1 MSKATLEERINK
13 SEHEVSVL
21 KAERLKLKGLRIGD
35 CFNVAGLRWRILD
48 ITSNGYHCLAEI
60 IEGNKTFDDDSNDWT
75 GSSLRKWLNNEFINK
90 LEEEIGENSIVEF
103 ERDLFS
109 LDGQTEYGKCL
120 DKVSLLNV
128 DEYRKYRSLIPNA
141 DKWWW
146 LITPWSTKCNDI
158 SKWTSVVSPSGLIV
172 SIDCDDYGGVRPF
185 CIFSSTIFE
194 SEE

>member
-1 MSKATLEERINK
+1 MAKTTLEERIKK
-13 SEHEVSVL
+13 SEHEVAVL
-21 KAERLKLKGLRIGD
+21 KAEKLKLKGLKIGD
-35 CFNVAGLRWRILD
+35 YFNLAGLRWRILD
-48 ITSNGYHCLAEI
+48 ITSKGYHCLAEI
-60 IEGNKTFDDDSNDWT
+60 MEGNKIFDVDSNDWT
-75 GSSLRKWLNNEFINK
+75 YSSLRKWLNNDFLNK
-90 LEEEIGENSIVEF
+90 LEEEIGEKNVVEF

-158 SKWTSVVSPSGLIV
+158 SKWQAVVSPSGDV
-172 SIDCDDYGGVRPF
+172 DCDFCSGSGGVRPF